1 MGYDISAKVGYGY
14 IITDDMIPYLDSDEE
29 DEAEKWKLY
38 DEWNERLHWSDY
50 LNYFDSYVED
60 CYFFGIIL
68 QDTEFYEPLDKE
80 GIDKWD
86 FEEWQKCEKEFHDL
100 FPDSTQKPNTY
111 LFRQFYH

>member
-68 QDTEFYEPLDKE
+68 QDTEFYEPLDRMAE
-80 GIDKWD
+80 M
-86 FEEWQKCEKEFHDL
+86 
-100 FPDSTQKPNTY
+100 
-111 LFRQFYH
+111 